1 MGAEQSG
8 TFEIGGDI
16 EVRRMG
22 FGAMRITGDNII
34 GPPEDEEEARR
45 VLRRAVDLGVDF
57 IDTADSY
64 GPGVSERLIR
74 EELHP
79 YEADGRDVTVATKGC
94 LMRRPDGQWIRNGD
108 PNYLKN
114 ATLCSVDRL
123 GVETID
129 LYQLHRFDED
139 VPNEDSLNAL
149 AEMKDEGYIEHIGL
163 SEVTV
168 EELEEARDTV
178 EVATVQNRYNV
189 GDREHDDVL
198 DYCEDNGIG
207 FMPWFPLA
215 SGNLAAKD
223 EELQEVA
230 ETHDATQYQVAL
242 AWLLERSPV
251 MLPIPGTGSVE
262 HLEENV
268 AAAELELTDD
278 DMELLG

>member
-16 EVRRMG
+16 TVNRLG
-22 FGAMRITGDNII
+22 FGAMRITGNNII
-34 GPPEDEEEARR
+34 GPPEDEEEARQ
-45 VLRRAVDLGVDF
+45 VLRRAVELGVDF

-64 GPGVSERLIR
+64 GPGVSERLIH
-74 EELHP
+74 EELAP
-79 YEADGRDVTVATKGC
+79 YDDSGVTVATKGC
-94 LMRRPDGQWIRNGD
+94 LMRRPDGEWVRNGD

-114 ATLCSVDRL
+114 AVLCSVDRL
-123 GVETID
+123 GVNNID

-149 AEMKDEGYIEHIGL
+149 AEMKDEGYIDHIGL

-178 EVATVQNRYNV
+178 DIATVQNRYNV
-189 GDREHDDVL
+189 GDREHDAVV
-198 DYCEDNGIG
+198 DYCEENGIG
-207 FMPWFPLA
+207 FLPWFPLA
-215 SGNLAAKD
+215 SGNLAAKED
-223 EELQEVA
+223 ALNEVA
-230 ETHDATQYQVAL
+230 EAHDATMYQVAL

-251 MLPIPGTGSVE
+251 ILPIPGTGSVD

-268 AAAELELTDD
+268 GAAKIELTDE
-278 DMELLG
+278 DMESLD

>member
-16 EVRRMG
+16 TVNRLG

-34 GPPEDEEEARR
+34 GPPEDEKEARQ
-45 VLRRAVDLGVDF
+45 VLSRAVELGVDF

-64 GPGVSERLIR
+64 GPGVSERLIH

-79 YEADGRDVTVATKGC
+79 YDESGVTVATKGC
-94 LMRRPDGQWIRNGD
+94 LMRRPDGEWVRNGD

-123 GVETID
+123 GVDTID

-149 AEMKDEGYIEHIGL
+149 AEMKDEGYINHIGL

-189 GDREHDDVL
+189 GDREHDDVVE
-198 DYCEDNGIG
+198 YCEENGIG
-207 FMPWFPLA
+207 FLPWFPLA
-215 SGNLAAKD
+215 SGNLAAKED
-223 EELQEVA
+223 ALNEVA
-230 ETHDATQYQVAL
+230 EAHDATMYQVAL

-251 MLPIPGTGSVE
+251 ILPIPGTGSVD

-268 AAAELELTDD
+268 GAAKIELTDE
-278 DMELLG
+278 DMESLD

>member
-1 MGAEQSG
+1 MTDAKQSG
-8 TFEIGGDI
+8 TFEIGGETKI
-16 EVRRMG
+16 NRLG
-22 FGAMRITGDNII
+22 FGAMRIIGDNII
-34 GPPEDEEEARR
+34 GEPDEVGEAKR
-45 VLRRAVDLGVDF
+45 VLRRAVELGVDF

-79 YEADGRDVTVATKGC
+79 YDESGVTVATKGC
-94 LMRRPDGQWIRNGD
+94 LMRRPDGEWLRNGD
-108 PNYLKN
+108 PDYLKN
-114 ATLCSVDRL
+114 AALCSVDRL
-123 GVETID
+123 GVDTID

-163 SEVTV
+163 SEVTA

-178 EVATVQNRYNV
+178 DVATVQNRYNV

-198 DYCEDNGIG
+198 DYCEENGIG
-207 FMPWFPLA
+207 FLPWFPLA
-215 SGNLAAKD
+215 SGNLAAKED
-223 EELQEVA
+223 ALQEVA
-230 ETHDATQYQVAL
+230 DAHDATQYQVAL

-251 MLPIPGTGSVE
+251 VLPIPGTGSVE

-268 AAAELELTDD
+268 AAAGIDLTDE
-278 DMELLG
+278 DMEMLD

>member
-1 MGAEQSG
+1 MVAEQSG

-16 EVRRMG
+16 TVNRLG

-34 GPPEDEEEARR
+34 GPPEDEEEARQ
-45 VLRRAVDLGVDF
+45 VLRRAVELGVDF

-74 EELHP
+74 EGLHP
-79 YEADGRDVTVATKGC
+79 YDESGVTVATKGC
-94 LMRRPDGQWIRNGD
+94 LMRRPDGEWVRNGD

-123 GVETID
+123 GVDTID

-149 AEMKDEGYIEHIGL
+149 AEMKDEGYIRHIGL

-168 EELEEARDTV
+168 EELEGARDTV
-178 EVATVQNRYNV
+178 DIATVQNRYNV
-189 GDREHDDVL
+189 GDREHDAVV
-198 DYCEDNGIG
+198 DYCEENGIG

-215 SGNLAAKD
+215 SGNLAAKED
-223 EELQEVA
+223 ALNEVA
-230 ETHDATQYQVAL
+230 EKHDATAYQVAL

-251 MLPIPGTGSVE
+251 ILPIPGTGSVD

-268 AAAELELTDD
+268 GAAEIELKDE
-278 DMELLG
+278 DMEKLD